1 MTRRK
6 LEDLNLIDNFLFEA
20 LVSHP
25 EFGEPFCRIM
35 LSILMQRE
43 VGQVKVVSQKVYP
56 GSDTDRHGSRLDVY
70 VEEYFNGDMNMD
82 IGGLPVLYDIEPEKG
97 EKNKS
102 SLPRRVRF
110 YHSSI
115 DHGSLASGT
124 EYLKLRHVYVIMIT
138 TFDPFGYDH
147 ILYTVRNTYIEV
159 PELPYDDGA
168 ATFFFYTKGKEGK
181 CADEIRELLH
191 FMENTQ
197 DANAVSSRIRQILD
211 MVSMVKHDERM
222 KVAYVKSFERDELI
236 RQEGREE
243 MQAEVDR
250 AKAEA
255 TEAKSEAVEA
265 RAETMKVRAAA
276 DAAMQALHEKD
287 KRIEAL
293 EKQLAELRAAID

>member
-6 LEDLNLIDNFLFEA
+6 LEHLNLIDNFLFEA

-43 VGQVKVVSQKVYP
+43 VGQVKVVSQKMYP

-147 ILYTVRNTYIEV
+147 ILYTVRNTCIEV
-159 PELPYDDGA
+159 PELPYDDGSV
-168 ATFFFYTKGKEGK
+168 TFFFYTKGRKGE

-255 TEAKSEAVEA
+255 VEAKAKAVEA
-265 RAETMKVRAAA
+265 RAKAVEARAAA
-276 DAAMQALHEKD
+276 DAALHEKD

-293 EKQLAELRAAID
+293 EKQLAELRAAMN

>member
-82 IGGLPVLYDIEPEKG
+82 IGGLPVLYDIEP
-97 EKNKS
+97 
-102 SLPRRVRF
+102 
-110 YHSSI
+110 
-115 DHGSLASGT
+115 GSLASGT

-147 ILYTVRNTYIEV
+147 ILYTVRNSCIEV
-159 PELPYDDGA
+159 PEYPYDDGA
-168 ATFFFYTKGKEGK
+168 ATFFFYTKGKKGE

-236 RQEGREE
+236 RTR
-243 MQAEVDR
+243 MQRGSPLESQ
-250 AKAEA
+250 
-255 TEAKSEAVEA
+255 TGKS
-265 RAETMKVRAAA
+265 
-276 DAAMQALHEKD
+276 QASF
-287 KRIEAL
+287 RI
-293 EKQLAELRAAID
+293 QS